1 MLPLDELDP
10 DRPEEE
16 LELLLEEDEVL
27 WEEPLFDEEVTEL
40 LPSDEVEELLLL
52 PDKDEEAWEKAPRE
66 ELPSLAFPLRE
77 VSPRSGQRIV
87 LSLDE

>member
-1 MLPLDELDP
+1 MLDP

-27 WEEPLFDEEVTEL
+27 WEEPLLDEEVTEL
-40 LPSDEVEELLLL
+40 LPDEEDEELLLL
-52 PDKDEEAWEKAPRE
+52 PEEDEEAWEKAPRD

>member
-1 MLPLDELDP
+1 MTIPLPLDELDP

-16 LELLLEEDEVL
+16 LELLPEEDEVL
-27 WEEPLFDEEVTEL
+27 WEEPLLDE
-40 LPSDEVEELLLL
+40 EVEELLLL
-52 PDKDEEAWEKAPRE
+52 PDKDEEAWEKTPRD

-77 VSPRSGQRIV
+77 VNPRSGQRTV